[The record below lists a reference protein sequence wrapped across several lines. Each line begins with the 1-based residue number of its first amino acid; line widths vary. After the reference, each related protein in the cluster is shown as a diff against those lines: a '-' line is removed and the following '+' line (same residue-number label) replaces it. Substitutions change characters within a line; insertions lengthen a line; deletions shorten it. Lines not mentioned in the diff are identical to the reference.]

1 MELSVSDQTDDS
13 VCVAFDMEMKQLTT
27 IQATAAA
34 QILGACVNAGVDNEL
49 PQLMLK
55 FQEIM

>member
-34 QILGACVNAGVDNEL
+34 QILVYIPSIQPFG
-49 PQLMLK
+49 
-55 FQEIM
+55 FS